1 MTCILWR
8 MEKIWQKS
16 SSQKAFLKSIVYSS
30 PLFLM
35 QLCFR
40 IPAFTSVSTHSSACI
55 ASCVAL
61 FSLLPPPSTVWW
73 HILYLM
79 WLQLLCTSSAAD
91 LSIFEHLAQNCLWIT
106 LIFFSSEIRWRNVF
120 THLWEFFSVLS
131 RFLVK
136 MQLRLNLWCSLQTF
150 HDCLCGSTGK
160 AWWLRVNKPPDCAG
174 AQCSTR
180 AVSDSSASFCC
191 STIIFGHPLR
201 F

>member
-1 MTCILWR
+1 MACILWR
-8 MEKIWQKS
+8 MKKIWQKS

-79 WLQLLCTSSAAD
+79 WLQSCAPAVPLICPY
-91 LSIFEHLAQNCLWIT
+91 LSIWLRTVFELPL
-106 LIFFSSEIRWRNVF
+106 FFFSEIRWRNVF